1 MMKENLIQVI
11 CGPGKGKTASAL
23 GRGVTALLKGKT
35 VIMVQFLK
43 GSMETEGMEIVKR
56 LEPEFKLFRF
66 EKSPIFFDQLSEEEK
81 DEARINIRNGLNF
94 AKKVLVTG
102 ECDILILDEPT
113 IAQDWKGRQIIG
125 SIIRSLSG
133 RGKLVIAILHDM
145 DFVAENF
152 ERVIIMA
159 HGQVLADGTAKE
171 VFAQEE
177 VLKKARLQ
185 KPYVMQ
191 LSEALGYEKS
201 YLTVE
206 ELLKDRMSLC
216 AAIKL

>member
-1 MMKENLIQVI
+1 MKENLIQVI

-94 AKKVLVTG
+94 AKKVLVTVIQVDG
-102 ECDILILDEPT
+102 ELPKEQIREDAKPLEELTFTSALPFLLCDPEIFQEY
-113 IAQDWKGRQIIG
+113 
-125 SIIRSLSG
+125 
-133 RGKLVIAILHDM
+133 IAIRTLCWIRGR
-145 DFVAENF
+145 VLRVSNINRLENKRRRT
-152 ERVIIMA
+152 E
-159 HGQVLADGTAKE
+159 HGN
-171 VFAQEE
+171 F
-177 VLKKARLQ
+177 
-185 KPYVMQ
+185 
-191 LSEALGYEKS
+191 
-201 YLTVE
+201 
-206 ELLKDRMSLC
+206 
-216 AAIKL
+216 

>member
-1 MMKENLIQVI
+1 MKENLIQVI

-102 ECDILILDEPT
+102 ECDILILDEG
-113 IAQDWKGRQIIG
+113 IISLEELKALICQARQ
-125 SIIRSLSG
+125 
-133 RGKLVIAILHDM
+133 
-145 DFVAENF
+145 
-152 ERVIIMA
+152 
-159 HGQVLADGTAKE
+159 
-171 VFAQEE
+171 
-177 VLKKARLQ
+177 
-185 KPYVMQ
+185 
-191 LSEALGYEKS
+191 SEAELIMTGTVYPQELDEYADEITKIQTRYEHC
-201 YLTVE
+201 E
-206 ELLKDRMSLC
+206 G
-216 AAIKL
+216 

>member
-102 ECDILILDEPT
+102 ECDILILDEAT
-113 IAQDWKGRQIIG
+113 SSIDTRTEAIVQRGMDSLMTGRTVF
-125 SIIRSLSG
+125 
-133 RGKLVIAILHDM
+133 VIAHRLSTIRDADLILVM
-145 DFVAENF
+145 K
-152 ERVIIMA
+152 
-159 HGQVLADGTAKE
+159 DGDIVETGKH
-171 VFAQEE
+171 
-177 VLKKARLQ
+177 
-185 KPYVMQ
+185 
-191 LSEALGYEKS
+191 
-201 YLTVE
+201 E
-206 ELLKDRMSLC
+206 ELLAKGGFYAELYQSQFADVNDE
-216 AAIKL
+216 AV

>member
-102 ECDILILDEPT
+102 ECDILILDEILGILDEGIIFLLPVYPNCHAMLHRRKPPFT
-113 IAQDWKGRQIIG
+113 PEELKALICQARQ
-125 SIIRSLSG
+125 
-133 RGKLVIAILHDM
+133 
-145 DFVAENF
+145 
-152 ERVIIMA
+152 
-159 HGQVLADGTAKE
+159 
-171 VFAQEE
+171 
-177 VLKKARLQ
+177 
-185 KPYVMQ
+185 
-191 LSEALGYEKS
+191 SEAELIMTGTVYPQELDEYADEITKVQTRYEHC
-201 YLTVE
+201 E
-206 ELLKDRMSLC
+206 G
-216 AAIKL
+216 

>member
-102 ECDILILDEPT
+102 ECDILILDEG
-113 IAQDWKGRQIIG
+113 IISLEELKALICQARQ
-125 SIIRSLSG
+125 
-133 RGKLVIAILHDM
+133 
-145 DFVAENF
+145 
-152 ERVIIMA
+152 
-159 HGQVLADGTAKE
+159 
-171 VFAQEE
+171 
-177 VLKKARLQ
+177 
-185 KPYVMQ
+185 
-191 LSEALGYEKS
+191 SEAELIMTGTVYPQELDEYADEITKIQTRYEHC
-201 YLTVE
+201 E
-206 ELLKDRMSLC
+206 G
-216 AAIKL
+216 

>member
-81 DEARINIRNGLNF
+81 ELLDRRFQIVIRDQGLTGITVTYY
-94 AKKVLVTG
+94 KKDSLKEGGSYETITGHLEKFSSYDRTIVLGGT
-102 ECDILILDEPT
+102 
-113 IAQDWKGRQIIG
+113 
-125 SIIRSLSG
+125 
-133 RGKLVIAILHDM
+133 VIALDDISAIEGEL
-145 DFVAENF
+145 F
-152 ERVIIMA
+152 EA
-159 HGQVLADGTAKE
+159 GEAD
-171 VFAQEE
+171 
-177 VLKKARLQ
+177 
-185 KPYVMQ
+185 
-191 LSEALGYEKS
+191 
-201 YLTVE
+201 LT
-206 ELLKDRMSLC
+206 S
-216 AAIKL
+216 

>member
-1 MMKENLIQVI
+1 MKENLIQVI

-102 ECDILILDEPT
+102 ECNILILDEG
-113 IAQDWKGRQIIG
+113 IISLEELKALICQARQ
-125 SIIRSLSG
+125 
-133 RGKLVIAILHDM
+133 
-145 DFVAENF
+145 
-152 ERVIIMA
+152 
-159 HGQVLADGTAKE
+159 
-171 VFAQEE
+171 
-177 VLKKARLQ
+177 
-185 KPYVMQ
+185 
-191 LSEALGYEKS
+191 SEAELIMTGTVYPQELDEYADEITKVQTRYEHC
-201 YLTVE
+201 E
-206 ELLKDRMSLC
+206 G
-216 AAIKL
+216 

>member
-81 DEARINIRNGLNF
+81 VAISSKYISFSFGRSAI
-94 AKKVLVTG
+94 VTKS
-102 ECDILILDEPT
+102 CLI
-113 IAQDWKGRQIIG
+113 II
-125 SIIRSLSG
+125 
-133 RGKLVIAILHDM
+133 
-145 DFVAENF
+145 
-152 ERVIIMA
+152 
-159 HGQVLADGTAKE
+159 
-171 VFAQEE
+171 
-177 VLKKARLQ
+177 
-185 KPYVMQ
+185 
-191 LSEALGYEKS
+191 
-201 YLTVE
+201 
-206 ELLKDRMSLC
+206 
-216 AAIKL
+216 

>member
-81 DEARINIRNGLNF
+81 DEARINIRNGLNY
-94 AKKVLVTG
+94 AKKVLTTE
-102 ECDILILDEPT
+102 ECDLLVLD
-113 IAQDWKGRQIIG
+113 
-125 SIIRSLSG
+125 
-133 RGKLVIAILHDM
+133 
-145 DFVAENF
+145 
-152 ERVIIMA
+152 
-159 HGQVLADGTAKE
+159 
-171 VFAQEE
+171 
-177 VLKKARLQ
+177 
-185 KPYVMQ
+185 
-191 LSEALGYEKS
+191 EALGLVDQNIVTEEEMAGILSCRDQVQVIVTGKV
-201 YLTVE
+201 LPEGICRIADKVE
-206 ELLKDRMSLC
+206 EVDCR
-216 AAIKL
+216 

>member
-1 MMKENLIQVI
+1 MKENLIQVS

-102 ECDILILDEPT
+102 ECNILILDEG
-113 IAQDWKGRQIIG
+113 IISLEELKALICQARQ
-125 SIIRSLSG
+125 
-133 RGKLVIAILHDM
+133 
-145 DFVAENF
+145 
-152 ERVIIMA
+152 
-159 HGQVLADGTAKE
+159 
-171 VFAQEE
+171 
-177 VLKKARLQ
+177 
-185 KPYVMQ
+185 
-191 LSEALGYEKS
+191 SEAELIMTGTVYPQELDEYADEITKVQTRYEHC
-201 YLTVE
+201 E
-206 ELLKDRMSLC
+206 G
-216 AAIKL
+216 